1 MSAWPRGCCQGGVL
15 RRSLLCVLA
24 LGCHHAEPSTEV
36 DGGGSGDAGAED
48 APALIDAALEGKVCN
63 GQPAD
68 LANPATG
75 CANVTCDACPLRV
88 GALAATCSATHA
100 CDFTCPANTV
110 KTATACATPVPVRT
124 VGIDAGFD
132 HTCAITQSGGVK
144 CWGYNGGGRLGNDST
159 ADAHAPVAVVGITD
173 AVAITAGGGHSCA
186 ITVTGNLKCW
196 GLNSAG
202 QLGTGTYVESHVAID
217 VPGMTKV
224 VSVSA
229 GNIHT
234 CAVTTAG
241 AVKCWGY
248 NVHGELG
255 NNSATQFFN
264 TPVDVVGLD
273 HGAVAVAAGA
283 MHTCAV
289 MATGAVKCWGDNR
302 HGQLGNNSTVASLV
316 PVDVANLTTAIDIA
330 VGGDTSFSR
339 SHSCVLTS
347 GHGVK
352 CWGNHGFGQ
361 LGTGGF
367 ESGSTVPVDSLQTS
381 GVVAISAGPLG
392 MLAVRS
398 TGLKGWGDGS
408 NGELGS
414 ASSTEALA
422 PVDVPGFNA
431 GLAAAAAGR
440 GHACALAAAGGVRCV
455 GYNAN
460 GQLGNNSTTTTQTA
474 VDVVGL

>member
-1 MSAWPRGCCQGGVL
+1 
-15 RRSLLCVLA
+15 
-24 LGCHHAEPSTEV
+24 
-36 DGGGSGDAGAED
+36 
-48 APALIDAALEGKVCN
+48 
-63 GQPAD
+63 
-68 LANPATG
+68 
-75 CANVTCDACPLRV
+75 
-88 GALAATCSATHA
+88 
-100 CDFTCPANTV
+100 
-110 KTATACATPVPVRT
+110 
-124 VGIDAGFD
+124 
-132 HTCAITQSGGVK
+132 
-144 CWGYNGGGRLGNDST
+144 
-159 ADAHAPVAVVGITD
+159 
-173 AVAITAGGGHSCA
+173 
-186 ITVTGNLKCW
+186 
-196 GLNSAG
+196 
-202 QLGTGTYVESHVAID
+202 
-217 VPGMTKV
+217 MTKV

-241 AVKCWGY
+241 AVTCWGY

-255 NNSATQFFN
+255 NNSTTQFFN
-264 TPVDVVGLD
+264 APVDVVGLD

-302 HGQLGNNSTVASLV
+302 HGQLGNNSTVSSLV

-352 CWGNHGFGQ
+352 CWGNHGWPARHRR
-361 LGTGGF
+361 LR
-367 ESGSTVPVDSLQTS
+367 GSTVPVDSLQTS

-398 TGLKGWGDGS
+398 TGLRAGAMART
-408 NGELGS
+408 
-414 ASSTEALA
+414 ASSGPRARPEALA
-422 PVDVPGFNA
+422 PVDVPGFSA